1 MKTDLSST
9 SALVLLWADGD
20 IHTSSMSK
28 KFLDMLNLES
38 GEEVLKQC
46 DCFWPHYSEI
56 LKNRKSCI
64 LGIAKNNVSIDS
76 MNQMVVLGSG
86 FDALSLEVYSHAQ
99 NCKIFEIDAKNMD
112 TKQDLIKTVNP
123 SASDAITCITL
134 DLSDYTRVVPVLVAQ
149 GWDPNIPTLI
159 IIEGLSYYLSKDAL
173 WGLIGE
179 FKTQN
184 QTNRIVLEYLLP
196 PEMIPSTWSKIAA
209 YPFDLIATGSR
220 LPFISRY
227 DIAEISSRLSDAGGK
242 LVCRH
247 SMRDMEKRRTL
258 QNRLF
263 FEHDGWIEICEFLA

>member
-1 MKTDLSST
+1 MKIDLSST
-9 SALVLLWADGD
+9 SALVLLWVDGD

-28 KFLDMLNLES
+28 KFLGMLNLES

-46 DCFWPHYSEI
+46 DCFWPHYPEI

-64 LGIAKNNVSIDS
+64 LGIAKNNVSIYS
-76 MNQMVVLGSG
+76 INQMVVLGSG

-112 TKQDLIKTVNP
+112 TKQDLINTVA
-123 SASDAITCITL
+123 SANDAIACITL
-134 DLSDYTRVVPVLVAQ
+134 DLSDYTKVVSALVAQ
-149 GWDPNIPTLI
+149 GWDPNIPSLI
-159 IIEGLSYYLSKDAL
+159 IIEGLSYYLSKEAL

-184 QTNRIVLEYLLP
+184 QANHIVLEYLLP
-196 PEMIPSTWSKIAA
+196 PETIPSMWSKIAA
-209 YPFDLIATGSR
+209 YPFDLIAASSK
-220 LPFISRY
+220 LSFISRY

-247 SMRDMEKRRTL
+247 SMRDMEKKRTL
-258 QNRLF
+258 QNKLF
-263 FEHDGWIEICEFLA
+263 FEHDGWIEICEFLI